1 MKKLALFATI
11 VILATACNEK
21 TQPTETK
28 EEMKQEL
35 QLTQEWDKVFP
46 LSDKVD
52 HRKVT
57 FETQYGLTLAADLY
71 TPKAEA
77 VADLKSATQ
86 EPGISN
92 PLLPAIAVS
101 GPFGAVKEQSS
112 GLYAMRMAERGF
124 VALAFDPSYTGES
137 SGEPRRTASPDIN
150 TEDFMAAVDFLSK
163 QDNVDAERIGIIGI
177 CGWGG
182 IALNAAAADPRIK
195 ATVASTMY
203 DMTRVSGNG
212 YFDSEDKE
220 KSRHT
225 ARELYAYTGFPRSL
239 NALGT
244 LQKVVADRDAKG
256 LKTELG
262 EDASPFPSNY
272 DALKQGTD
280 VQTKLSGQPFNY
292 DFCPAEDYYL
302 KAHLFG
308 DIFARDNLTH
318 ADRELITVSALSGLE
333 NVMPQLQAHVRGAL
347 NMCVTEEQLRNIP
360 NSLRENGLSI
370 EASRC
375 EAAIAMAVDG
385 KTDVVCAQS
394 PWPIGEPNTAYAQ
407 YFIGNS
413 YLAPMDGGMVN
424 VSFEPGCRNNWH
436 IHHNQ
441 VQVLVCVSGRGW
453 YQEWGKPAVE
463 LKPGVVI
470 EIPEGVKHWH
480 GASKDSWMQHLTYH
494 KDVKENAS
502 NEWLEPVSDEQ
513 YEQL

>member
-1 MKKLALFATI
+1 MKKTI
-11 VILATACNEK
+11 LVICSAVLMAACNNTTNNTEK
-21 TQPTETK
+21 DMNNLTFNE
-28 EEMKQEL
+28 KQASCISAIACYEAQGNL
-35 QLTQEWDKVFP
+35 GKLAESINNGLDN
-46 LSDKVD
+46 
-52 HRKVT
+52 
-57 FETQYGLTLAADLY
+57 GLTVNQI
-71 TPKAEA
+71 KEA
-77 VADLKSATQ
+77 
-86 EPGISN
+86 
-92 PLLPAIAVS
+92 
-101 GPFGAVKEQSS
+101 
-112 GLYAMRMAERGF
+112 
-124 VALAFDPSYTGES
+124 
-137 SGEPRRTASPDIN
+137 
-150 TEDFMAAVDFLSK
+150 LS
-163 QDNVDAERIGIIGI
+163 Q
-177 CGWGG
+177 
-182 IALNAAAADPRIK
+182 
-195 ATVASTMY
+195 
-203 DMTRVSGNG
+203 
-212 YFDSEDKE
+212 
-220 KSRHT
+220 
-225 ARELYAYTGFPRSL
+225 LYAYTGFPRSL

-256 LKTELG
+256 LKCELG
-262 EDASPFPSNY
+262 EDASPLPSNY

-308 DIFARDNLTH
+308 DIFARNNLTH

-347 NMCVTEEQLRNIP
+347 NMGVTEEQLRNIP

-385 KTDVVCAQS
+385 KKDVVCAQS

-480 GASKDSWMQHLTYH
+480 GASKYSWMQHLTYH

-502 NEWLEPVSDEQ
+502 NEWLEPVSEEQ